1 MPRHAYDA
9 TRTPPAPILPG
20 RIGRPGQAPE
30 VLVTFLVDTG
40 ADMTVVPEPVIR
52 ALRLPVVS
60 QIRVRGFAGASRSAR
75 VYAAEVEIEG
85 VRALAEVIGLGE
97 DALMGRDLLSRW
109 VVTLRGSQRVM
120 DIAAPATA

>member
-1 MPRHAYDA
+1 
-9 TRTPPAPILPG
+9 
-20 RIGRPGQAPE
+20 

-40 ADMTVVPEPVIR
+40 ADMTVVPESAAR

-60 QIRVRGFAGASRSAR
+60 QIRVRGFAGASRAAR

-85 VRALAEVIGLGE
+85 VRALAEVIGLGD

-109 VVTLRGSQRVM
+109 IVTLRGPQRVM